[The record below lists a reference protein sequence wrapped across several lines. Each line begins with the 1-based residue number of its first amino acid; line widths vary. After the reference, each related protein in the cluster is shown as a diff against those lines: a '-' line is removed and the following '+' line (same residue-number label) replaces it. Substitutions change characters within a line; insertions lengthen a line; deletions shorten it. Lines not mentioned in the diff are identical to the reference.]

1 MKDKVYYI
9 IPVLHVL
16 IIVYSSS
23 FFITETNDSRD
34 YYSIAENLP
43 TITNSLF
50 PILYPTFLKLFNTI
64 FDNFFITSKVFN
76 VICIL
81 LSLVISRKFLKEWKI
96 FWIFT
101 MTWGFMPIVTY
112 SWSEI
117 LLIPLT
123 LLLFVNFRNLFNKQ
137 ESAHVNITVL
147 LVLLFL
153 TKYSLISVS
162 IATLGISLIAY
173 FKTREKEYKQL
184 AISTMVSIVVCSVY
198 LGCNYY
204 FTGFLT
210 GNRAA
215 LGPVKTNLRLSLFN
229 TLQSFNP
236 LFSNFFG
243 RTPYVVVVLLTI
255 ILFFVFYK
263 RIKLIFAHHIKA
275 NILFIFLGL
284 FYLLFLWATYFFIK
298 IDVLSIR
305 LLFPFYLMF
314 FMGLF
319 INPIKIKNFNLIVIL
334 ISLNLLILFVGS
346 FYNLHNYF

>member
-1 MKDKVYYI
+1 MKDKFYYL
-9 IPVLHVL
+9 IPVLHIL
-16 IIVYSSS
+16 IIVYSSV

-34 YYSIAENLP
+34 YYNIAESFP
-43 TITNSLF
+43 VVHNSMF
-50 PILYPTFLKLFNTI
+50 PVLYPLSLKLINSF
-64 FDNFFITSKVFN
+64 FANFFVTSKILN

-81 LSLVISRKFLKEWKI
+81 LSLFISRKLLEEWRTY
-96 FWIFT
+96 WMLT
-101 MTWGFMPIVTY
+101 LTWGFLPIITY

-123 LLLFVNFRNLFNKQ
+123 LLLFINFRNFFNKQ
-137 ESAHVNITVL
+137 KKAYINVTVL

-153 TKYSLISVS
+153 TKYSLISIS

-184 AISTMVSIVVCSVY
+184 VISTMVSIVVCTIY

-243 RTPYVVVVLLTI
+243 RTPYVVVVLLAL
-255 ILFFVFYK
+255 ILFFVYYK

-284 FYLLFLWATYFFIK
+284 FYLLFLWATYFLIR

-305 LLFPFYLMF
+305 LLFPFYLLF
-314 FMGLF
+314 FTGLL
-319 INPIKIKNFNLIVIL
+319 INPFKIRYFNLIAIL
-334 ISLNLLILFVGS
+334 IYLNLICLLFS
-346 FYNLHNYF
+346 SLFRLHNYF

>member
-137 ESAHVNITVL
+137 ESAHVNVTVL

-153 TKYSLISVS
+153 AKYSLISLSFATLVISILYYFKIKDGKYRQLAVGALVS
-162 IATLGISLIAY
+162 IFVCAIYLI
-173 FKTREKEYKQL
+173 F
-184 AISTMVSIVVCSVY
+184 
-198 LGCNYY
+198 NYY
-204 FTGFLT
+204 LTGFLT

-215 LGPVKTNLRLSLFN
+215 LGSVKTNLRLSLFN

-236 LFSNFFG
+236 LFANVSS
-243 RTPYVVVVLLTI
+243 RTPYVLVVSIAL
-255 ILFFVFYK
+255 ILFYFFLK
-263 RIKLIFAHHIKA
+263 RIKLIFFSNIKP

-284 FYLLFLWATYFFIK
+284 FYLIFLWATYFFIK

-346 FYNLHNYF
+346 FYHLHNYF